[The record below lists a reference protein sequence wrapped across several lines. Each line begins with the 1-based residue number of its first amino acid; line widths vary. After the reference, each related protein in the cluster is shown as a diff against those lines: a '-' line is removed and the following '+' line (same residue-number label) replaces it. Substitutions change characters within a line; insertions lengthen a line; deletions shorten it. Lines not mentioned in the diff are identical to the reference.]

1 MASISYYPIL
11 KAPGCRGW
19 TTLCNFAPNNWERKE
34 SSEKFVN
41 VTWSFG
47 GAWRTENIGTL
58 AAGGM
63 RSVRMGDVAKI
74 IEADDVLPLLSLTQR
89 ELPAHSA
96 TLPILD
102 VAGTV
107 TPAWRAT
114 LGLSTASASTSY
126 QGEIDPFP
134 PSGSMLTFCP
144 FIQFGD
150 AVENY
155 LLFLNVERDPTPRT
169 AQVEIYDSENAALK
183 GVADV
188 RSNEITVISL
198 DGFGI
203 APSDLPVIV
212 CRTMAAVPLYFSR
225 TTDGAFLSLEHTH
238 PPASYV
244 IHGKR
249 WEAQKVLKNLWFSKV
264 VR

>member
-1 MASISYYPIL
+1 MTNISYYPIL
-11 KAPGCRGW
+11 SAPGCRGW
-19 TTLCNFAPNNWERKE
+19 TTLCNFAPNNWERKG
-34 SSEKFVN
+34 SSEKLVN
-41 VTWSFG
+41 VTWISA
-47 GAWRTENIGTL
+47 GAWKTKNIGTL
-58 AAGGM
+58 AAGAM
-63 RSVRMGDVAKI
+63 RSVRLADVAKI
-74 IEADDVLPLLSLTQR
+74 IGAEDVLPLLSLTEA

-96 TLPILD
+96 MLPTLD
-102 VAGTV
+102 VAGTA

-114 LGLSTASASTSY
+114 LGLATASASTSY

-134 PSGSMLTFCP
+134 PSGTMLTFCP

-150 AVENY
+150 TVKNY
-155 LLFLNVERDPTPRT
+155 LIFLNVERDPTART
-169 AQVEIYDSENAALK
+169 AQVEIYDSADATLK

-188 RSNEITVISL
+188 KNNEATVISL

-203 APSDLPVIV
+203 TPSDLPAIV
-212 CRTMAAVPLYFSR
+212 CRKMAAVPLYFSK
-225 TTDGAFLSLEHTH
+225 TADGAFLSLEHTH

-249 WEAQKVLKNLWFSKV
+249 WEAQKILKNLWFSKV